1 MSKRQR
7 AKWSDIAGGF
17 DKDRAIAITARYQ
30 ISKRIGQ
37 CFESYTITSCHVTPP
52 FPDSLPACNIPRQYV
67 ELRSIVEIAAR
78 PCYTGSMLTR
88 LFTDVDKWLQGW
100 PSAGLSLAL
109 IIAALIL
116 VYLAVRGSNTAKAL
130 AVAYVYLP

>member
-1 MSKRQR
+1 M
-7 AKWSDIAGGF
+7 
-17 DKDRAIAITARYQ
+17 
-30 ISKRIGQ
+30 
-37 CFESYTITSCHVTPP
+37 
-52 FPDSLPACNIPRQYV
+52 
-67 ELRSIVEIAAR
+67 RSIVEIVAR
-78 PCYTGSMLTR
+78 PCYTGPMLTR

-100 PSAGLSLAL
+100 PSGGLSLAL